1 MKVLIGVDFS
11 LNSPAFCILRGN
23 NFIWG
28 SLTRSDRTEQSL
40 KKSKDKPFSILDGI
54 EDCFLSFLE
63 KKIIPEEYSERER
76 IKIVYFME
84 LVDAFW
90 SSVENHCRPNDEIY
104 VAIEGLSFASNGNA
118 LIDISMATALL
129 RKKIMDFSGPER
141 FYVFSPTSVKK
152 FALKGNAKKDELYLK
167 LIDLQIPETNLHVF
181 TNVLRD
187 HQNSWI
193 TPKKN
198 VNKPIDDIIDATWIC
213 LYLRHEVLSK
223 N

>member
-1 MKVLIGVDFS
+1 MKVLIGIDFS
-11 LNSPAFCILRGN
+11 LNSPAFCIRREN

-28 SLTRSDRTEQSL
+28 SLTRSDRNENSL
-40 KKSKDKPFSILDGI
+40 KKSKDKPFFVLDGMK
-54 EDCFLSFLE
+54 EFFLSFLE
-63 KKIIPEEYSERER
+63 KKSIPEEYSEKER

-84 LVDAFW
+84 LVDHFW
-90 SSVENHCRPNDEIY
+90 SSIEKHCLPGDEVY

-152 FALKGNAKKDELYLK
+152 FALKGNAKKDELYHRIMEMQL
-167 LIDLQIPETNLHVF
+167 PETNLHTF
-181 TNVLRD
+181 TNALKD
-187 HQNSWI
+187 HQDSWI
-193 TPKKN
+193 TPKRN
-198 VNKPIDDIIDATWIC
+198 INKPIDDIIDATWIC
-213 LYLRHEVLSK
+213 LFLGHEIEPK

>member
-1 MKVLIGVDFS
+1 MKVLIGIDFS
-11 LNSPAFCILRGN
+11 LNSPAFCIRREN

-28 SLTRSDRTEQSL
+28 SLTRSDRNENSL
-40 KKSKDKPFSILDGI
+40 KKSKDKPFFILDGM
-54 EDCFLSFLE
+54 EEFFLSFLE
-63 KKIIPEEYSERER
+63 RKNIPEEYSEKER

-84 LVDAFW
+84 LVDHFW
-90 SSVENHCRPNDEIY
+90 ASIAKHCFPGDEVY

-167 LIDLQIPETNLHVF
+167 IMEMELPETNLHVF
-181 TNVLRD
+181 TNALKDHRD
-187 HQNSWI
+187 SWI
-193 TPKKN
+193 TPKRN
-198 VNKPIDDIIDATWIC
+198 INKPIDDIIDATWIC
-213 LYLRHEVLSK
+213 LFLGHEIEPK

>member
-1 MKVLIGVDFS
+1 VKVLIGIDFS
-11 LNSPAFCILRGN
+11 LNSPAFCIRREN

-28 SLTRSDRTEQSL
+28 SLTRSDRNENSL
-40 KKSKDKPFSILDGI
+40 KKSKDKPFFILDGM
-54 EDCFLSFLE
+54 EEFFLSFLE
-63 KKIIPEEYSERER
+63 RKNIPEEYSEKER

-84 LVDAFW
+84 LVDHFW
-90 SSVENHCRPNDEIY
+90 ASIAKHCFPGDEVY

-167 LIDLQIPETNLHVF
+167 IMEMELPETNLHVF
-181 TNVLRD
+181 TNALKDHRD
-187 HQNSWI
+187 SWI
-193 TPKKN
+193 TPKRN
-198 VNKPIDDIIDATWIC
+198 INKPIDDIIDATWIC
-213 LYLRHEVLSK
+213 LFLGHEIEPK